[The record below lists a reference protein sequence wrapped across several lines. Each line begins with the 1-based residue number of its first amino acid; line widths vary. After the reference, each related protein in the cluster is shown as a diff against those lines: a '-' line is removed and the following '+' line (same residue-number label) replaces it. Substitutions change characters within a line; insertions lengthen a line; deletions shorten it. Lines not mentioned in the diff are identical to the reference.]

1 MVIPVQHDAVSNMH
15 CSSSFSDAESPP
27 AKKERKLW
35 NAGTPVQPKH
45 KLQILSSRRLQPWG
59 DKDEISCPRA
69 YKREEQGRSQG
80 EKKKEKKLGKQK
92 EEH

>member
-1 MVIPVQHDAVSNMH
+1 
-15 CSSSFSDAESPP
+15 
-27 AKKERKLW
+27 
-35 NAGTPVQPKH
+35 
-45 KLQILSSRRLQPWG
+45 LQILSSRRLQPWG

-92 EEH
+92 EEHEPKA